1 MRFFVAFFVLAGCCT
16 GAVQVRELL
25 ESTQAALK
33 AGTADADIARAVS
46 QTALSE
52 RLDLAVVEELQSRGA
67 GPQTVEALEKLRWL
81 GLKLVPASGIVLFDA
96 PALPSVAERE
106 AVIAVAREEALRYT
120 SGLPDFICTQTVS
133 RFEDAKFT
141 QNWKAL
147 DRLKVATAYN
157 GKAETYKLLEV
168 NGKATTKDFR
178 KVGGFRSS
186 GEFGGTLRAI
196 FRETSQT
203 EFQWE
208 RWSRLRGRMAY
219 VFSYRVAKA
228 HSTYGVGFS
237 TLTKKGRVTAGMVG
251 SVWIDRQTKRVL
263 RLTSE
268 AEELPADWP
277 IRSTPSMM
285 DYDWADV
292 GGVAYLLPRR
302 IDSRVIRVKN
312 QRRNVTEFSEYKKFS
327 AEATVSFE
335 AAP

>member
-1 MRFFVAFFVLAGCCT
+1 MRSLAAFFVFVGFCD
-16 GAVQVRELL
+16 GAIPVRELL

-33 AGTADADIARAVS
+33 AGTADADIARSVS
-46 QTALSE
+46 QATLSE
-52 RLDLAVVEELQSRGA
+52 RLDLAVVEESQSRGA
-67 GPQTVEALEKLRWL
+67 GPETVEALEKLRWVSS
-81 GLKLVPASGIVLFDA
+81 KLLPASGIVLFEA
-96 PALPSVAERE
+96 PGIPSVAERE
-106 AVIAVAREEALRYT
+106 GIIALARVEALRYT
-120 SGLPDFICTQTVS
+120 AGLPDFICTQSVR
-133 RFEDAKFT
+133 RFGDEKLA
-141 QNWKAL
+141 QNWKPL
-147 DRLKVATAYN
+147 DTLKVATAYN
-157 GKAETYKLLEV
+157 GKVETYKLLEV
-168 NGKATTKDFR
+168 NGKPTSKDFR

-196 FRETSQT
+196 FREISET
-203 EFQWE
+203 EFRWD

-219 VFSYRVAKA
+219 VFSYRVARA

-237 TLTKKGRVTAGMVG
+237 TLTKKGNVVTGMVG
-251 SVWIDRQTKRVL
+251 FVWIDRETKRVL

-268 AEELPADWP
+268 ADELPADWP
-277 IRSTPSMM
+277 IRATPSMM

-292 GGVAYLLPRR
+292 GGVTYLLPRR